1 MEISDAQFVQAYAIA
16 KKVYDGQLSI
26 SQGIEVLHLE
36 HGLNEASA
44 GDFINDYK
52 YLRRGQVFHRTM
64 SASAMR
70 YFIDQ
75 ILAELGSTG
84 LSNALAS
91 LRSHI
96 QYYEGHT
103 KTTMHRMR
111 SVLKDFELRL
121 DGFVDSPPP
130 RKVTRADL
138 RPTTKQLVKNV
149 VELVNIKTDDWKG
162 VGDTYRNSQWS
173 FGGKGEPVLLFIWWK
188 HLENSN
194 DDKIFVKIDMLS
206 LANKLRRS
214 ASKNLGIKAKRAEE
228 FHNRCLTAFMNKI
241 PVRVALLE
249 GQEFH
254 DEDKADTVDARELDS
269 EDWYVTNYDEPT
281 NEFILVREFSGEENL
296 TALKSTENVT
306 QFTEPNTE
314 PTEPTKRTS
323 SGTTTFLR
331 DSEVVRVAKLRAN
344 GICEYC
350 GQQGFETAQGG
361 FYLEAHHVI
370 PLSCNGDDQEWN
382 IVAICPDDHRKAH
395 FGVDRSKMRD
405 ELIDFLGSEYKQFHE
420 VLRKKAVLMDSD
432 LKTTQ
437 LLESEIE
444 I

>member
-1 MEISDAQFVQAYAIA
+1 MEISDAQFVQAYTIA
-16 KKVYDGQLSI
+16 KQVYAGKLSI

-70 YFIDQ
+70 YFLDQ
-75 ILAELGSTG
+75 ILTDVGSTG
-84 LSNALAS
+84 LSDALTS
-91 LRSHI
+91 LSSHI

-121 DGFVDSPPP
+121 DGSVDSPPT
-130 RKVTRADL
+130 RKVTLADL
-138 RPTTKQLVKNV
+138 RPTTKQLVKDV

-162 VGDTYRNSQWS
+162 KGDTFRNSQWS

-194 DDKIFVKIDMLS
+194 DGKIFVKIDMLS

-269 EDWYVTNYDEPT
+269 EDWYVTKYDEPT
-281 NEFILVREFSGEENL
+281 NEFILVREFSGEEKL
-296 TALKSTENVT
+296 AALKRTENET
-306 QFTEPNTE
+306 QFTEPSIE
-314 PTEPTKRTS
+314 PTEPTKRIS

-395 FGVDRSKMRD
+395 FGVDRRKMRD
-405 ELIDFLGSEYKQFHE
+405 ELIDFLGSKYKQFHE
-420 VLRKKAVLMDSD
+420 VLRRKAVLMDLD
-432 LKTTQ
+432 LKTVE
-437 LLESEIE
+437 LLESEVE